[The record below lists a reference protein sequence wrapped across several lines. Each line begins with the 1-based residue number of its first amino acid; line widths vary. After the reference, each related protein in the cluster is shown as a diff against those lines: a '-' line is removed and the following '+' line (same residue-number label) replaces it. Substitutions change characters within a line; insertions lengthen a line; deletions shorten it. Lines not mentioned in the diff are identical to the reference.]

1 MSLRILILSFTAALA
16 MAVAGCASSTQQEQ
30 RAATGGLIGAGVGAL
45 AGQAIGGNTGAT
57 VAGAA
62 GGAILGAVIG
72 SATTPQGERYCRYR
86 RNDGSIYTAPCPEN
100 Y

>member
-1 MSLRILILSFTAALA
+1 MSLRILTLSLTAAVAL
-16 MAVAGCASSTQQEQ
+16 AVAGCASSTEQEK

-72 SATTPQGERYCRYR
+72 SATTPQGERYCKYR
-86 RNDGSIYTAPCPEN
+86 GKNGSIYTAPCPDG